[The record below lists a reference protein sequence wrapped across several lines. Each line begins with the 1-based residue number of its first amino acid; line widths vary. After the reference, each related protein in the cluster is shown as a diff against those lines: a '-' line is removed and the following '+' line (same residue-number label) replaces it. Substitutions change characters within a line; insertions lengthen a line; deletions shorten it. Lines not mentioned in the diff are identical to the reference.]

1 MTHESPVTMPIS
13 MKEASNPTVIVEA
26 VSKRYRLRESREGL
40 RGMVGK
46 LGRRM
51 LGRAPRDTSTDFF
64 YAVKDLSFQV
74 APGQTLGLV
83 GHNGAGK
90 TTTLK
95 LLSRI
100 TRPTTGQIKLNG
112 RFSSL
117 IELGAGFHPD
127 LTGRENVFLNGV
139 ILGLSREQIKRKFD
153 EIVGFAEL
161 EKFIDMPVKRYSSG
175 MYARLGFSVAAH
187 VNPDIML
194 VDEVL
199 AVGDA
204 SFQRRCY
211 DFIHAFVKSG
221 KTTVFVSHNL
231 YVIEQLCDRVAW
243 LERGQVVKLGT
254 PNEVLPAYLDSQD
267 QKALAAAAK
276 FEQVSD
282 VEMLRAGEGQLRIL
296 GITFTDVQGQTRE
309 AFQQGEDVVI
319 QVRYQS
325 DQPIEQPH
333 FVFGMVDAEGG
344 RPLFLASMLVDG
356 AAPRQIH
363 GEGSFKLKFKQ
374 VPLMP
379 RTYYVWGE
387 VWAADRARMLV
398 KWQRIGGVRVASS
411 NTGHDLEVMGK
422 GSIRHTRADAPIRV
436 AYEWEF

>member
-1 MTHESPVTMPIS
+1 MTE
-13 MKEASNPTVIVEA
+13 PTIIVDT
-26 VSKRYRLRESREGL
+26 VSKRYRLRESRAGL
-40 RGMVGK
+40 RGLITGVGK
-46 LGRRM
+46 RM
-51 LGRAPRDTSTDFF
+51 LGRSTAQQPDADAFF
-64 YAVKDLSFQV
+64 YAVKNMSFQV

-153 EIVGFAEL
+153 EIVAFAEL

-187 VNPDIML
+187 VSPDIML
-194 VDEVL
+194 IDEVL

-231 YVIEQLCDRVAW
+231 YVIEQLCDQVAW
-243 LERGQVVKLGT
+243 LERGQIVKMG
-254 PNEVLPAYLDSQD
+254 PPSAVLPDYLDSQD
-267 QKALAAAAK
+267 QKALAAVAK
-276 FEQVSD
+276 FEQANDAETLS
-282 VEMLRAGEGQLRIL
+282 LRAGEGQLRIL
-296 GITFTDVQGQTRE
+296 GITFVDGRGETRE
-309 AFQQGEDVVI
+309 TFQQGEDVVI
-319 QVRYQS
+319 SVRYHT

-356 AAPRQIH
+356 AAPHQIH

-398 KWQRIGGVRVASS
+398 KWQRIGGVRVVSA
-411 NTGHDLEVMGK
+411 NAAREAEVMGK

>member
-1 MTHESPVTMPIS
+1 MTE
-13 MKEASNPTVIVEA
+13 PTIIVDT
-26 VSKRYRLRESREGL
+26 VSKRYRLRESRAGL
-40 RGMVGK
+40 RGLITGLGK
-46 LGRRM
+46 RM
-51 LGRAPRDTSTDFF
+51 LGRSTVQQPDADAFF
-64 YAVKDLSFQV
+64 YAVKNMSFQV

-153 EIVGFAEL
+153 EIVAFAEL

-187 VNPDIML
+187 VSPDIML
-194 VDEVL
+194 IDEVL

-231 YVIEQLCDRVAW
+231 YVIEQLCDQVAW
-243 LERGQVVKLGT
+243 LERGQIVKMG
-254 PNEVLPAYLDSQD
+254 PPSAVLPDYLDSQD
-267 QKALAAAAK
+267 QKALAAVAK
-276 FEQVSD
+276 FEQANDAETLS
-282 VEMLRAGEGQLRIL
+282 LRAGEGQLRIL
-296 GITFTDVQGQTRE
+296 GITFVDGRGETRE
-309 AFQQGEDVVI
+309 TFQQGEDVVI
-319 QVRYQS
+319 NVRYHT

-356 AAPRQIH
+356 AAPHQIH

-398 KWQRIGGVRVASS
+398 KWQRIGGVRVVSA
-411 NTGHDLEVMGK
+411 NAAREAEVMGK

>member
-1 MTHESPVTMPIS
+1 MTE
-13 MKEASNPTVIVEA
+13 PTVIVDT
-26 VSKRYRLRESREGL
+26 VSKRYRLRESRAGL
-40 RGMVGK
+40 RGLITGVGK
-46 LGRRM
+46 RM
-51 LGRAPRDTSTDFF
+51 LGRSTVQQPDADAFF
-64 YAVKDLSFQV
+64 YAVKNMSFQV

-153 EIVGFAEL
+153 EIVAFAEL

-187 VNPDIML
+187 VSPDIML
-194 VDEVL
+194 IDEVL

-231 YVIEQLCDRVAW
+231 YVIEQLCDQVAW
-243 LERGQVVKLGT
+243 LERGQIVKMG
-254 PNEVLPAYLDSQD
+254 PPSAVLPDYLDSQD
-267 QKALAAAAK
+267 QKALAAVAK
-276 FEQVSD
+276 FEQANDAETLS
-282 VEMLRAGEGQLRIL
+282 LRAGEGQLRIL
-296 GITFTDVQGQTRE
+296 GITFVDGRGETRE
-309 AFQQGEDVVI
+309 TFQQGEDVVI
-319 QVRYQS
+319 NVRYHT

-356 AAPRQIH
+356 AAPHQIH

-398 KWQRIGGVRVASS
+398 KWQRIGGVRVVSTNAAREA
-411 NTGHDLEVMGK
+411 EVMGK

>member
-1 MTHESPVTMPIS
+1 MTE
-13 MKEASNPTVIVEA
+13 PTVIVDT
-26 VSKRYRLRESREGL
+26 VSKRYRLRESRAGL
-40 RGMVGK
+40 RGLITGLGK
-46 LGRRM
+46 RM
-51 LGRAPRDTSTDFF
+51 LGRSTVQQPDADAFF
-64 YAVKDLSFQV
+64 YAVKNMSFQV

-153 EIVGFAEL
+153 EIVAFAEL

-187 VNPDIML
+187 VSPDIML
-194 VDEVL
+194 IDEVL

-231 YVIEQLCDRVAW
+231 YVIEQLCDQVAW
-243 LERGQVVKLGT
+243 LERGQIVKMG
-254 PNEVLPAYLDSQD
+254 PPSAVLPDYLDSQD
-267 QKALAAAAK
+267 QKALAAVAK
-276 FEQVSD
+276 FEQANDAETLS
-282 VEMLRAGEGQLRIL
+282 LRAGEGQLRIL
-296 GITFTDVQGQTRE
+296 GITFVDGRGETRE
-309 AFQQGEDVVI
+309 TFQQGEDVVI
-319 QVRYQS
+319 NVRYHT

-356 AAPRQIH
+356 AAPHQIH

-398 KWQRIGGVRVASS
+398 KWQRIGGVRVVSA
-411 NTGHDLEVMGK
+411 NAAREAEVMGK

>member
-1 MTHESPVTMPIS
+1 MTE
-13 MKEASNPTVIVEA
+13 PTVIVDT
-26 VSKRYRLRESREGL
+26 VSKRYRLRESRAGL
-40 RGMVGK
+40 RGLITGLGK
-46 LGRRM
+46 RM
-51 LGRAPRDTSTDFF
+51 LGRSTVQQPDADAFF
-64 YAVKDLSFQV
+64 YAVKNMSFQV

-153 EIVGFAEL
+153 EIVAFAEL

-187 VNPDIML
+187 VSPDIML
-194 VDEVL
+194 IDEVL

-231 YVIEQLCDRVAW
+231 YVIEQLCDQVAW
-243 LERGQVVKLGT
+243 LERGQIVKMG
-254 PNEVLPAYLDSQD
+254 PPSAVLPDYLDSQD
-267 QKALAAAAK
+267 QKALAAVAK
-276 FEQVSD
+276 FEQTNDAETLS
-282 VEMLRAGEGQLRIL
+282 LRAGEGQLRIL
-296 GITFTDVQGQTRE
+296 GITFVDGRGETRE
-309 AFQQGEDVVI
+309 TFQQGEDVVI
-319 QVRYQS
+319 NVRYHT

-356 AAPRQIH
+356 AAPHQIH

-398 KWQRIGGVRVASS
+398 KWQRIGGVRVVSA
-411 NTGHDLEVMGK
+411 NAAREAEVMGK

>member
-1 MTHESPVTMPIS
+1 MSQS
-13 MKEASNPTVIVEA
+13 SSSSPTVNVEN

-40 RGMVGK
+40 RGVIGRWGRRV
-46 LGRRM
+46 LGRTNE
-51 LGRAPRDTSTDFF
+51 AATAANESAFF
-64 YAVKDLSFQV
+64 WAVKDIDFKVS
-74 APGQTLGLV
+74 PGQTLGLV

-100 TRPTTGQIKLNG
+100 TRPTSGRIALNG

-139 ILGLSREQIKRKFD
+139 ILGLTREQIKRKFD
-153 EIVGFAEL
+153 DIVAFAEL

-187 VNPDIML
+187 VDPDIML
-194 VDEVL
+194 IDEVL

-243 LERGQVVKLGT
+243 LERGQITKLGT
-254 PNEVLPAYLDSQD
+254 PNEVLPSYLDSQD

-276 FEQVSD
+276 FEPIQSEAD
-282 VEMLRAGEGQLRIL
+282 VIGPHANALRIL
-296 GITFTDVQGQTRE
+296 GITFSDAAGNTRE
-309 AFQQGEDVVI
+309 TYQQGEDVI
-319 QVRYQS
+319 IHVRYHTE
-325 DQPIEQPH
+325 QPIEQPH

-356 AAPRQIH
+356 AAPRQIT
-363 GEGSFKLKFKQ
+363 GEGSFKLTFKA

-387 VWAADRARMLV
+387 VWAADRARMLI
-398 KWQRIGGVRVASS
+398 KWQRMGGVRITTSS
-411 NTGHDLEVMGK
+411 SAQDNALGK

>member
-1 MTHESPVTMPIS
+1 MTE
-13 MKEASNPTVIVEA
+13 PTVIVDT
-26 VSKRYRLRESREGL
+26 VSKRYRLRESRAGL
-40 RGMVGK
+40 RGLITGVGK
-46 LGRRM
+46 RM
-51 LGRAPRDTSTDFF
+51 LGRSTVQQPDADAFF
-64 YAVKDLSFQV
+64 YAVKNMSFQV

-153 EIVGFAEL
+153 EIVAFAEL

-187 VNPDIML
+187 VSPDIML
-194 VDEVL
+194 IDEVL

-231 YVIEQLCDRVAW
+231 YVIEQLCDQVAW
-243 LERGQVVKLGT
+243 LERGQIVKMG
-254 PNEVLPAYLDSQD
+254 PPSAVLPDYLDSQD
-267 QKALAAAAK
+267 QKALAAVAK
-276 FEQVSD
+276 FEQANDAETLS
-282 VEMLRAGEGQLRIL
+282 LRAGEGQLRIL
-296 GITFTDVQGQTRE
+296 GITFVDGRGETRE
-309 AFQQGEDVVI
+309 TFQQGEDVVI
-319 QVRYQS
+319 NVRYHT

-356 AAPRQIH
+356 AAPHQIH

-398 KWQRIGGVRVASS
+398 KWQRIGGVRVVSA
-411 NTGHDLEVMGK
+411 NAAREAEVMGK
-422 GSIRHTRADAPIRV
+422 GSIRHTRADAQIRV

>member
-1 MTHESPVTMPIS
+1 MT
-13 MKEASNPTVIVEA
+13 KPTVIVDT
-26 VSKRYRLRESREGL
+26 VSKRYRLRESRAGL
-40 RGMVGK
+40 RGLITSVGK
-46 LGRRM
+46 RM
-51 LGRAPRDTSTDFF
+51 LGRSTAQQPDADAFF
-64 YAVKDLSFQV
+64 YAVKNMSFQV

-100 TRPTTGQIKLNG
+100 TRPTTGQVKLNG

-153 EIVGFAEL
+153 EIVAFAEL

-187 VNPDIML
+187 VSPDIML
-194 VDEVL
+194 IDEVL

-231 YVIEQLCDRVAW
+231 YVIEQLCDQVAW
-243 LERGQVVKLGT
+243 LERGQIVKMG
-254 PNEVLPAYLDSQD
+254 PPSAVLPDYLDSQD
-267 QKALAAAAK
+267 QKALAAVAK
-276 FEQVSD
+276 FEQANDAETLS
-282 VEMLRAGEGQLRIL
+282 LRAGEGQLRIL
-296 GITFTDVQGQTRE
+296 GITFVDGRGETRE
-309 AFQQGEDVVI
+309 TFQQGEDVVI
-319 QVRYQS
+319 NVRYHT

-333 FVFGMVDAEGG
+333 FVEK
-344 RPLFLASMLVDG
+344 S
-356 AAPRQIH
+356 H
-363 GEGSFKLKFKQ
+363 GS
-374 VPLMP
+374 
-379 RTYYVWGE
+379 R
-387 VWAADRARMLV
+387 
-398 KWQRIGGVRVASS
+398 RV
-411 NTGHDLEVMGK
+411 HQQM
-422 GSIRHTRADAPIRV
+422 
-436 AYEWEF
+436 

>member
-1 MTHESPVTMPIS
+1 MIES
-13 MKEASNPTVIVEA
+13 SNPTVIVEA
-26 VSKRYRLRESREGL
+26 VSKRYRLRESRAGL
-40 RGMVGK
+40 RGLVGK

-51 LGRAPRDTSTDFF
+51 LGRAPVNTSDDFF

-74 APGQTLGLV
+74 TPGQTLGLV

-100 TRPTTGQIKLNG
+100 TRPTTGRIKLNG

-276 FEQVSD
+276 FEQVND
-282 VEMLRAGEGQLRIL
+282 IEMLRAGEGQLNIL
-296 GITFTDVQGQTRE
+296 GITFTDAQGQTRE

-319 QVRYQS
+319 HVRYQT

-398 KWQRIGGVRVASS
+398 KWQRIGGVRVTGSS
-411 NTGHDLEVMGK
+411 VAQDAEVMGK

>member
-1 MTHESPVTMPIS
+1 MTE
-13 MKEASNPTVIVEA
+13 PTVIVDT
-26 VSKRYRLRESREGL
+26 VSKRYRLRESRTGL
-40 RGMVGK
+40 RGLITGVGK
-46 LGRRM
+46 RM
-51 LGRAPRDTSTDFF
+51 LGRSTAQQPDADAFF
-64 YAVKDLSFQV
+64 YAVKNMSFLV

-153 EIVGFAEL
+153 EIVAFAEL

-187 VNPDIML
+187 VSPDIML
-194 VDEVL
+194 IDEVL

-231 YVIEQLCDRVAW
+231 YVIEQLCDQVAW
-243 LERGQVVKLGT
+243 LERGQIVKMG
-254 PNEVLPAYLDSQD
+254 PPSAVLPDYLDSQD
-267 QKALAAAAK
+267 QKALAAVAK
-276 FEQVSD
+276 FEQANDAETLS
-282 VEMLRAGEGQLRIL
+282 LRAGEGQLRIL
-296 GITFTDVQGQTRE
+296 GITFVDGRGETRE
-309 AFQQGEDVVI
+309 TFQQGEDVVI
-319 QVRYQS
+319 NVRYHT

-356 AAPRQIH
+356 AAPHQIH

-387 VWAADRARMLV
+387 VWASDRARMLV
-398 KWQRIGGVRVASS
+398 KWQRIGGVRVVSA
-411 NTGHDLEVMGK
+411 NVAREAEVMGK